1 MMKYLLVI
9 LGLVLII
16 SGCEHFADRSY
27 SIDIRNG
34 ATYSIS
40 FYGEYIFPDTSIRIE
55 RPLIRHI
62 ASGKTN
68 HLYDSDVGDL
78 GFNRFEKEKLTI
90 FIFSTDTL
98 NKYSWGEIVIGNK
111 VLRKYEINHD
121 DYIRMGGGIDYP

>member
-1 MMKYLLVI
+1 MMKYLIGI
-9 LGLVLII
+9 LGLLII
-16 SGCEHFADRSY
+16 TTGCEGYGDRS
-27 SIDIRNG
+27 SALDIRND